1 MSNKFATNLSCG
13 IVGLPNVG
21 KSTLFNALTLA
32 QVPAENFPF
41 CTIDPHEAVTPVPDE
56 RSGKLQKI
64 YGSKQ
69 IVPATVTF
77 IDIAGLVKGAAEGA
91 GLGNRFLGH
100 IREADLI
107 LNVLRCFEDETITRS
122 EAVDPIA
129 DYEIILSEL
138 MLKDI
143 ETIDKRLEK
152 LAHSI
157 KASRNKPKELVEY
170 EKEKDFLE
178 QIKVLID
185 KEDISSAQKLQK
197 ANQDFGKD
205 LLSIKPYLII
215 ANIAEDEV
223 DGSYKSN
230 KHYQTLIN
238 KFGEDIVIPVSAKLE
253 GEIVKA
259 PEDEKESIMEL
270 FNIQEVGLPKIIS
283 ATYKTLGYVTFFTC
297 GPQEIHCWRINKG
310 ITVRQAAGEI
320 HSDLERGFICAEV
333 FNYDDLIALGTPQA
347 VKDAGKTRREGADY
361 IVKDGDII
369 LVRFNV

>member
-1 MSNKFATNLSCG
+1 MSLKAGL
-13 IVGLPNVG
+13 VGLPNVG

-64 YGSKQ
+64 YGSKE

-152 LAHSI
+152 LSYSI
-157 KASRNKPKELVEY
+157 KASRNKPKELVIY

-178 QIKVLID
+178 KIKVLID
-185 KEDISSAQKLQK
+185 KEDISAAQGIQK
-197 ANQDFGKD
+197 ENKDFGKD

-223 DGSYKSN
+223 DGSYKAN
-230 KHYQTLIN
+230 KHYQSLIN

-283 ATYKTLGYVTFFTC
+283 ATYKTLGYITFFTC